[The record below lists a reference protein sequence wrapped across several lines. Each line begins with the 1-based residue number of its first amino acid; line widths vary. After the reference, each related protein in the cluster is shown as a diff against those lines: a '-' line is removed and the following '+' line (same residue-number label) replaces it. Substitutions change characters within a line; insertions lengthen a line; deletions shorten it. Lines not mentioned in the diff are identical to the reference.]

1 MAVRIEDVVSK
12 TARAAYERDDDEVSS
27 EEEDDDD
34 LPIEDIEAFQQGQ
47 VYGDERAH
55 YYASG
60 NAHDDWGTWTD
71 DDTWF
76 ST

>member
-12 TARAAYERDDDEVSS
+12 TTKAYDDDDDSSS

-34 LPIEDIEAFQQGQ
+34 LPIEDIEAFQRGQ
-47 VYGDERAH
+47 VYAEERAH

-60 NAHDDWGTWTD
+60 DVHDDWGTWTD